1 MLSKRAERM
10 VLKIMGLDMYL
21 YAKRY
26 ESVSRWDKDK
36 NKDGFYP
43 PELTELG
50 NDIFNSNFMSKETSY
65 QIGYW
70 RKANAIHK
78 YFVDICAEGVDDCR
92 EMYVREEVLENL
104 LKRCKEVLA
113 DHNKAKDLLPSTSG
127 FFFGST
133 DYGEWYFQDIEY
145 TKNLLEKVLAF
156 IKEHEEKDNDYD
168 IYYLASW

>member
-1 MLSKRAERM
+1 
-10 VLKIMGLDMYL
+10 MGLDMYL
-21 YAKRY
+21 YAKHY
-26 ESVSRWDKDK
+26 DSISRWDKDK

-43 PELTELG
+43 PELAELG

-78 YFVDICAEGVDDCR
+78 YFVDNCADGIDDCR
-92 EMYVREEVLENL
+92 EVRVSEDALEDL
-104 LKRCKEVLA
+104 LGLCKEVLE
-113 DHNKAKDLLPSTSG
+113 DHDKAKELLPSTSG

-133 DYGEWYFQDIEY
+133 DYDEWYFQDIEY

-156 IKEHEEKDNDYD
+156 LKEQAEKHNYYD
-168 IYYLASW
+168 ISYQASW